1 MGRSNTRVI
10 LLIIAAA
17 LILVLISLGQY
28 SSSSAGISCVR
39 EGYLV
44 FNKIITSPFT
54 FIADLWKDYIYL
66 VDTKRDNEELKKS
79 NDALRVQSMNLEE
92 LRSENERLRLMLDF
106 KAAHT
111 EFSLYPAS
119 LLAQDITLVFKTAVI
134 DKGSRSGFFV
144 NMPIV
149 NPDGVVGRVVAVS
162 SHTSQILMIT
172 DPNSAIPALIASTR
186 VKGIVKGTGGES
198 LRLEYVRRTDDVKIG
213 DFVVTS
219 GLLGIFPKG
228 LRIGYVKDIQVD
240 ERKIFADILLAP
252 CVDMEKIEGIFGI
265 GQDVATTD

>member
-1 MGRSNTRVI
+1 
-10 LLIIAAA
+10 
-17 LILVLISLGQY
+17 
-28 SSSSAGISCVR
+28 
-39 EGYLV
+39 
-44 FNKIITSPFT
+44 
-54 FIADLWKDYIYL
+54 
-66 VDTKRDNEELKKS
+66 
-79 NDALRVQSMNLEE
+79 MNLEE

-106 KAAHT
+106 KAVHK
-111 EFSLYPAS
+111 EFSLHPAS

-228 LRIGYVKDIQVD
+228 LRIGYVKDIQID
-240 ERKIFADILLAP
+240 ERKIFADILLTP

-265 GQDVATTD
+265 GQDVAITD

>member
-1 MGRSNTRVI
+1 MGRSNTRGI
-10 LLIIAAA
+10 LLFIAAA

-28 SSSSAGISCVR
+28 RSSSAGINFVR

-44 FNKIITSPFT
+44 FSKIITSPFT
-54 FIADLWKDYIYL
+54 FVSDLWKGYVYL
-66 VDTKRDNEELKKS
+66 VDTKQDNDELKKKI
-79 NDALRVQSMNLEE
+79 DELKVQGMNLEE
-92 LRSENERLRLMLDF
+92 LRSENERLRNMLDF
-106 KAAHT
+106 KAAHQ
-111 EFSLYPAS
+111 EFILYPAS

-134 DKGSRSGFFV
+134 DKGSRSGFFI

-149 NPDGVVGRVVAVS
+149 NPNGVVGRVVAVS

-186 VKGIVKGTGGES
+186 VKGIVKGTGGKS
-198 LRLEYVRRTDDVKIG
+198 LKLEYVRRTDEVKIG

-228 LRIGYVKDIQVD
+228 LRIGYVKDIQKD
-240 ERKIFADILLAP
+240 ERKIFADILLTP
-252 CVDMEKIEGIFGI
+252 CVDMETIEGIFGI